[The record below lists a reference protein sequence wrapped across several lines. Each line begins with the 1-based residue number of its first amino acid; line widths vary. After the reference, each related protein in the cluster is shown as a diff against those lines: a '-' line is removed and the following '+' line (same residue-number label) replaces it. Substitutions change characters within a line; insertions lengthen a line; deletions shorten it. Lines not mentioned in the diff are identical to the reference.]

1 VKGVIS
7 VEVTVELIDKVVF
20 YKGRVWTI
28 YSTSGDGVC
37 ACQGLKPFSTFNY
50 DEDSRKYSTFKKNIV
65 YIKKDE
71 IAILTGEDIPAAVKR
86 EEKEMKK
93 PLSRKKAIDFYVY
106 ITGHSKTFVSKHIQ
120 ERHNGFDFE
129 PGAVRYSLWKTSRRG
144 ESGYLIL
151 SHNLEGTTHHA
162 YFDFITFR
170 TDDLETDRSWEEV
183 KQEIIDNYKEWNG
196 VQ

>member
-1 VKGVIS
+1 
-7 VEVTVELIDKVVF
+7 VEVTVELIDKVVS

-28 YSTSGDGVC
+28 YSTSGQGIF
-37 ACQGLKPFSTFNY
+37 AYQGLKPFSSFNY
-50 DEDSRKYSTFKKNIV
+50 NEDSRRYSTFRKNIAF
-65 YIKKDE
+65 IKKDE
-71 IAILTGEDIPAAVKR
+71 FTILTGDDIQTAVKK
-86 EEKEMKK
+86 EKAQLKK
-93 PLSRKKAIDFYVY
+93 ELTRKKAIDFYVY
-106 ITGHSKTFVSKHIQ
+106 LTGHSKAFVSKHIQ

-129 PGAVRYSLWKTSRRG
+129 PGAVRYSLWKTSRSG
-144 ESGYLIL
+144 ETGYLIL

-196 VQ
+196 IQ